1 LRRVLRR
8 GLAGRISCDADC
20 GFRASLV
27 LPRRSARKARFR
39 GRTVVVARVSS
50 SDTAG
55 GSGRRI
61 RFRFKRRI
69 ARKLRRLTRGTAIE
83 VRVTATDSRGTRR
96 TEKKKLRLRR

>member
-1 LRRVLRR
+1 VLRR

-20 GFRASLV
+20 SFRASLV
-27 LPRRSARKARFR
+27 LPRRSARKAHFR
-39 GRTVVVARVSS
+39 GRTVVVSRVRS
-50 SDTAG
+50 SDAAD

-61 RFRFKRRI
+61 RFRFSRRT

-83 VRVTATDSRGTRR
+83 VRVTATDPSGTHR